1 MESHAGTYVFVVLVA
16 PLKVFY
22 VSSQVGVDDAEAGV
36 VEHKPHCYASFVPLQ
51 KKNVM
56 LNYEDASIRAVLW
69 VNTDHT
75 TKTTQK

>member
-22 VSSQVGVDDAEAGV
+22 VCSQVGVDDAEAGV

-56 LNYEDASIRAVLW
+56 LNYKDASVRAVSK
-69 VNTDHT
+69 H
-75 TKTTQK
+75 